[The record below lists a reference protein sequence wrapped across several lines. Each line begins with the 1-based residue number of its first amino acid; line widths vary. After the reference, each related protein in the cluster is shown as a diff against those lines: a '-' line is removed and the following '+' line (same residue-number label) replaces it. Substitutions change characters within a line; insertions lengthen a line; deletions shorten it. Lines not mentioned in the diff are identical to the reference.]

1 MKDYEALIPTATAED
16 VRWLVMEAAGDAEL
30 RFSQFAE
37 IVRAAERRLSDL
49 EDGQVLPSGDHP
61 AVSDSADSVR
71 AKSFLTRKEKGWPDC
86 LHCELW
92 RPISRQCGSVNEN
105 GLSPC
110 EVMSRKMYKYL
121 RRED

>member
-1 MKDYEALIPTATAED
+1 MKDYAALIPTATAED

-49 EDGQVLPSGDHP
+49 EDDQVLPSGDHP

-71 AKSFLTRKEKGWPDC
+71 AKSDMKKRKGWPDC
-86 LHCELW
+86 VKCELYTFTGE
-92 RPISRQCGSVNEN
+92 CSVKDKS

-121 RRED
+121 RREN

>member
-37 IVRAAERRLSDL
+37 IVRAAERRLSNL

-61 AVSDSADSVR
+61 AVSDSAGSVR

-86 LHCELW
+86 VKCELHTFTGE
-92 RPISRQCGSVNEN
+92 CSVKDKS

>member
-1 MKDYEALIPTATAED
+1 MKDYATLIPTAAAED

-61 AVSDSADSVR
+61 AVSDSANSVR
-71 AKSFLTRKEKGWPDC
+71 AASDIKKRKGWPDC
-86 LHCELW
+86 VKCELYTFTGE
-92 RPISRQCGSVNEN
+92 CSVKDKS

>member
-1 MKDYEALIPTATAED
+1 MKDYAALIPTATAED

-61 AVSDSADSVR
+61 AVSDSAHSVR
-71 AKSFLTRKEKGWPDC
+71 TGSDLTRKKGGWPDC
-86 LHCELW
+86 QYCELF
-92 RPISRQCGSVNEN
+92 RPLSMQCGAVNEN

>member
-1 MKDYEALIPTATAED
+1 
-16 VRWLVMEAAGDAEL
+16 MEAAGDAEL

-61 AVSDSADSVR
+61 AASDSAGSVR
-71 AKSFLTRKEKGWPDC
+71 AASDIKKRKGWPDC

-92 RPISRQCGSVNEN
+92 RPISQQCGSVNEN

>member
-1 MKDYEALIPTATAED
+1 MKDYAELIPTATAED

-37 IVRAAERRLSDL
+37 IVRAAERRLGVH

-61 AVSDSADSVR
+61 AVSDSANSVR
-71 AKSFLTRKEKGWPDC
+71 AASDMKKRKGWPDC
-86 LHCELW
+86 VKCELYTFTGEC
-92 RPISRQCGSVNEN
+92 SEMDES

-110 EVMSRKMYKYL
+110 EAMSRKMYKYL